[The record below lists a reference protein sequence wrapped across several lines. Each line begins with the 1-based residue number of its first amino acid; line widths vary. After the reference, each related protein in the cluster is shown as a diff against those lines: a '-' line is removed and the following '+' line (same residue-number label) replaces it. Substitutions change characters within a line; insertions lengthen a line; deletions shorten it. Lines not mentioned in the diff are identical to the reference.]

1 MNTQITQNPNTYKTD
16 AQFPQT
22 TSGDEIDLRELF
34 AVIWQGKWLILAITA
49 VFTIGAVIFAIKQP
63 NIYKSE
69 ALLAPASEEQGG
81 GLSALASQF
90 GGLASLAGV
99 NLGGKGGTDK
109 TELAIQVLKSRQFTS
124 EFIQK
129 HNILADLMAAE
140 KWDRD
145 ADKLIYDPELYNE
158 QTNTWVREVKAPFKP
173 EPSMQ
178 EAYKAFSKMIAVN
191 KAKET
196 GMVTISVEHLSP
208 AVAQQWVAWLIQDIN
223 KVMKDRDVAEANRSS
238 EFLNKQIALT
248 NVADIRTIL
257 YKLVEEQAKTIM
269 FAEVRDEYV
278 FKTIDP
284 ALVPEEKA
292 KPRRSLISLLGVFIG
307 LLLGIVVVLV
317 RFFRIKKKNDLYDLY
332 FRRIRDVFLIL
343 V

>member
-1 MNTQITQNPNTYKTD
+1 MNTQITQNPNTYQSD
-16 AQFPQT
+16 ARFPQAQD
-22 TSGDEIDLRELF
+22 DEIDLRELF
-34 AVIWQGKWLILAITA
+34 AVIWQGKWLILGITA
-49 VFTIGAVIFAIKQP
+49 VFAIGSVVFAIKQP

-99 NLGGKGGTDK
+99 NLAGKGGTDK
-109 TELAIQVLKSRQFTS
+109 TQLAIEVLKSRQFTS
-124 EFIQK
+124 AFIQQ
-129 HNILADLMAAE
+129 HNILADLMAAK

-145 ADKLIYDPELYNE
+145 LDKVLYDEDTYISE
-158 QTNTWVREVKAPFKP
+158 TNTWVRDVEPPFKP

-178 EAYKAFSKMIAVN
+178 EAYKVFSKIFSVN
-191 KAKET
+191 SDKGT
-196 GMVTISVEHLSP
+196 GMVTLTVEHVSP
-208 AVAQQWVAWLIQDIN
+208 SVAKQWVTWLVEDIN
-223 KVMKDRDVAEANRSS
+223 KVMKERDVAEANRSS

-248 NVADIRTIL
+248 NVADIKTIL

-284 ALVPEEKA
+284 AFAPEEKA
-292 KPRRSLISLLGVFIG
+292 KPKRALICVLGTMLG
-307 LLLGIVVVLV
+307 GMLGIMFVLIRHFV
-317 RFFRIKKKNDLYDLY
+317 RK
-332 FRRIRDVFLIL
+332 DVNE
-343 V
+343 

>member
-1 MNTQITQNPNTYKTD
+1 MQD
-16 AQFPQT
+16 
-22 TSGDEIDLRELF
+22 DEIDLRELF
-34 AVIWQGKWLILAITA
+34 SVIWQGKWLIIGITA
-49 VFTIGAVIFAIKQP
+49 IFAIASVAFAILQP

-109 TELAIQVLKSRQFTS
+109 TQLAIEVLKSRQFTS

-129 HNILADLMAAE
+129 HNILADLMAAK

-145 ADKLIYDPELYNE
+145 ADKIIYDPELYNE
-158 QTNTWVREVKAPFKP
+158 QTNTWVRDVEPPFKP

-178 EAYKAFSKMIAVN
+178 EAYKEFSKIIAVN
-191 KAKET
+191 KDKET
-196 GMVTISVEHLSP
+196 AMVTVSIEHLSP
-208 AVAQQWVAWLIQDIN
+208 TVAQQWVTWLIQDIN
-223 KVMKDRDVAEANRSS
+223 KVMKERDVAEAHRSTD
-238 EFLNKQIALT
+238 FLNKQIALT
-248 NVADIRTIL
+248 NVADIKAVL
-257 YKLVEEQAKTIM
+257 YKLIEEQAKTIM

-284 ALVPEEKA
+284 ALAPEEKA
-292 KPRRSLISLLGVFIG
+292 KPKRALICVLGTMLGGMLGVM
-307 LLLGIVVVLV
+307 LVLV
-317 RFFRIKKKNDLYDLY
+317 RHFMRKEQSLESRI
-332 FRRIRDVFLIL
+332 
-343 V
+343 